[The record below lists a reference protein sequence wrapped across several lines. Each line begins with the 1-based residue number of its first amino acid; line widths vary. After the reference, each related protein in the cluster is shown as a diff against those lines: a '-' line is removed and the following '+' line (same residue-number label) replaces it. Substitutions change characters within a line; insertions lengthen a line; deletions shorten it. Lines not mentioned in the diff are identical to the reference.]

1 MDAHLPLQSHR
12 FVMAVLPRLIP
23 TFLLGHLVTSLM
35 GHVLALGV
43 GDRGANFV
51 RRCPAFGVGHLFAVL
66 HWQLFALLPRHLLA
80 HLVAG
85 ALLERNM
92 FANFLSFVVPPVVMV
107 LDMLDMDLFLLF
119 LQSDLLRAKAYGKT
133 SAKSKFLAN
142 VPTNH
147 CTSEPSK
154 KVKRTF
160 LPNAT
165 ICLDN
170 FNNLSTF
177 RLFNSLFLATHI
189 FSTIV
194 CYLSILIHVLNFGT
208 LIPDRPLP
216 LLVLRLGLMVMHLDL
231 HMVALFLL
239 LHPAFRLVPALLLV
253 LCMAC
258 LFIFSPTDF
267 RIFCRALLCGL
278 SVASFTWF
286 IPALLRV
293 FSLAFFIVLVVTLL
307 IVLSVTLLMIC
318 RLAQL
323 FILSLALRVV
333 FRVAG
338 GAVFSLALVL
348 VLLHTHLFVMRF
360 TMRRGDILPLNVTVR
375 FLQLLLKV
383 IPDLSKEPSAG
394 GYH

>member
-1 MDAHLPLQSHR
+1 
-12 FVMAVLPRLIP
+12 
-23 TFLLGHLVTSLM
+23 
-35 GHVLALGV
+35 
-43 GDRGANFV
+43 
-51 RRCPAFGVGHLFAVL
+51 
-66 HWQLFALLPRHLLA
+66 
-80 HLVAG
+80 
-85 ALLERNM
+85 M
-92 FANFLSFVVPPVVMV
+92 FANFLGFVVRLVVMV

-142 VPTNH
+142 VPTKH

-154 KVKRTF
+154 KRTL

-165 ICLDN
+165 VCLDN

-177 RLFNSLFLATHI
+177 RHCNSLFLTTHI

-194 CYLSILIHVLNFGT
+194 RHLSILIYVLNF
-208 LIPDRPLP
+208 IPDRPLP

-253 LCMAC
+253 LGMAC
-258 LFIFSPTDF
+258 LFIFSPTYF

-333 FRVAG
+333 FSVAG
-338 GAVFSLALVL
+338 GAVFSLTLIL

-394 GYH
+394 GYHKTCHIQELHGLK

>member
-1 MDAHLPLQSHR
+1 MLYKRALLVMSKLENLKSQSPLFHFLLFRFMDAHLPLQSHR
-12 FVMAVLPRLIP
+12 FVVAVLLRHIP
-23 TFLLGHLVTSLM
+23 TFLVGLLPALLLRHLVTLLDRLLPAFLGGLFPALSLRNVDTNLTRNRDAALLGHLVTSLM

-51 RRCPAFGVGHLFAVL
+51 RRCPAFGVGHLLAVL
-66 HWQLFALLPRHLLA
+66 HWQLFALLPGHLLA

-92 FANFLSFVVPPVVMV
+92 FANFLSFVVRLVVMV

-177 RLFNSLFLATHI
+177 RHFNSLFLTTHI

-194 CYLSILIHVLNFGT
+194 RHLGILIHVLNFGT
-208 LIPDRPLP
+208 FIPDRPLP

-253 LCMAC
+253 LGMAC

-267 RIFCRALLCGL
+267 RIFC
-278 SVASFTWF
+278 
-286 IPALLRV
+286 
-293 FSLAFFIVLVVTLL
+293 
-307 IVLSVTLLMIC
+307 
-318 RLAQL
+318 
-323 FILSLALRVV
+323 
-333 FRVAG
+333 
-338 GAVFSLALVL
+338 
-348 VLLHTHLFVMRF
+348 
-360 TMRRGDILPLNVTVR
+360 
-375 FLQLLLKV
+375 
-383 IPDLSKEPSAG
+383 
-394 GYH
+394 